1 MIRLMGER
9 ESLTVVNDQ
18 TGSPTYAVDLAE
30 MILYILQRA
39 EEEQSWKTGLY
50 HFSNVGAVTWFDFAR
65 AIQRLAGLTGCKLLP
80 VSTEEYG
87 AAAVRPAYSVLDHA
101 KTRAA
106 FNVVIPTWED
116 ALERCI
122 QAIKSHGK

>member
-1 MIRLMGER
+1 
-9 ESLTVVNDQ
+9 
-18 TGSPTYAVDLAE
+18 

-39 EEEQSWKTGLY
+39 EEEQVWKTGIY
-50 HFSNVGAVTWFDFAR
+50 HFSNVGTATRFDFAR
-65 AIQRLAGLTGCKLLP
+65 AIQRLVGLTGCELLP

-101 KTRAA
+101 KLRSA

-116 ALERCI
+116 ALGRCI
-122 QAIKSHGK
+122 QAIKRYEKK

>member
-1 MIRLMGER
+1 
-9 ESLTVVNDQ
+9 
-18 TGSPTYAVDLAE
+18 

-39 EEEQSWKTGLY
+39 EEEQTWKTGLY

-65 AIQRLAGLTGCKLLP
+65 SIRRLAGLTGCELLP
-80 VSTEEYG
+80 ISSEEYG
-87 AAAVRPAYSVLDHA
+87 GAAVRPAYSVLDHA
-101 KTRAA
+101 KVRAA

-122 QAIKSHGK
+122 QAIKRCGK